1 MSRRSV
7 AKKRPV
13 APDPVYQSRLVS
25 LLVSHLL
32 KKGKKSIAYNIFYS
46 AMKNI
51 AETTSQDP
59 LEVLRQAVLN
69 ITPKVEV
76 KSRRIGGA
84 TLQVPLEV
92 KPDRGTASALFIVE
106 PNYIQQIEINFS
118 TCSPIRLPLV
128 SKHNWSSLLCLSL
141 LFPTIQLF
149 LLLIFFMVVVGS
161 MMRVDGARIVII
173 FVVEE
178 EEDE

>member
-1 MSRRSV
+1 MSRRKV

-32 KKGKKSIAYNIFYS
+32 KKGKKSLAYRIFYE
-46 AMKNI
+46 AMTQI

-84 TLQVPLEV
+84 VLQAVI
-92 KPDRGTASALFIVE
+92 KPIQTTTSELILHQQEGNVLITCGDNASNV
-106 PNYIQQIEINFS
+106 N
-118 TCSPIRLPLV
+118 
-128 SKHNWSSLLCLSL
+128 
-141 LFPTIQLF
+141 
-149 LLLIFFMVVVGS
+149 
-161 MMRVDGARIVII
+161 
-173 FVVEE
+173 
-178 EEDE
+178 

>member
-1 MSRRSV
+1 MSRRTV

-32 KKGKKSIAYNIFYS
+32 KKGKKSIAYNIFYA

-92 KPDRGTASALFIVE
+92 KADRGTALALR
-106 PNYIQQIEINFS
+106 NM
-118 TCSPIRLPLV
+118 V
-128 SKHNWSSLLCLSL
+128 SKLAAEIIDASNN
-141 LFPTIQLF
+141 T
-149 LLLIFFMVVVGS
+149 
-161 MMRVDGARIVII
+161 GAAIRRR
-173 FVVEE
+173 EE
-178 EEDE
+178 THRMAEANKAFAHFRF

>member
-13 APDPVYQSRLVS
+13 QPDAVYQSRLVS

-32 KKGKKSIAYNIFYS
+32 KKGKKSLAYRIFYQS
-46 AMKNI
+46 MNEI
-51 AETTSQDP
+51 ATATSQDP

-76 KSRRIGGA
+76 KSRRVGGA

-92 KPDRGTASALFIVE
+92 KSDRGTALALRWLLTAARSRSGRDMVAKLSS
-106 PNYIQQIEINFS
+106 EIIDASNN
-118 TCSPIRLPLV
+118 TGGAIR
-128 SKHNWSSLLCLSL
+128 K
-141 LFPTIQLF
+141 
-149 LLLIFFMVVVGS
+149 
-161 MMRVDGARIVII
+161 R
-173 FVVEE
+173 EE
-178 EEDE
+178 THRMAEANKAFAHFRF

>member
-1 MSRRSV
+1 MSRRTVS
-7 AKKRPV
+7 KKRPV

-32 KKGKKSIAYNIFYS
+32 KEGKKSIAYRIFYAS
-46 AMKNI
+46 MTQI
-51 AETTSQDP
+51 ADTTSQDP

-92 KPDRGTASALFIVE
+92 KSDRGTALAL
-106 PNYIQQIEINFS
+106 
-118 TCSPIRLPLV
+118 R
-128 SKHNWSSLLCLSL
+128 W
-141 LFPTIQLF
+141 
-149 LLLIFFMVVVGS
+149 LLIAARGRSGRNMIAKLAAEILDASNNTG
-161 MMRVDGARIVII
+161 GAIRKR
-173 FVVEE
+173 EE
-178 EEDE
+178 THRMAEANKAFAQFRF

>member
-32 KKGKKSIAYNIFYS
+32 KKGKKSIAYSIFYA
-46 AMKNI
+46 AMKDI

-84 TLQVPLEV
+84 TLQV
-92 KPDRGTASALFIVE
+92 RSGRSM
-106 PNYIQQIEINFS
+106 
-118 TCSPIRLPLV
+118 V
-128 SKHNWSSLLCLSL
+128 SKLAAEIIDASNN
-141 LFPTIQLF
+141 T
-149 LLLIFFMVVVGS
+149 
-161 MMRVDGARIVII
+161 GAAIRRR
-173 FVVEE
+173 EE
-178 EEDE
+178 THRMAEANKAFAHFRF

>member
-1 MSRRSV
+1 MSRRKV

-32 KKGKKSIAYNIFYS
+32 KKGKKSLAYRIFYE
-46 AMKNI
+46 AMTQI
-51 AETTSQDP
+51 SETTSQDP

-84 TLQVPLEV
+84 VLQVP
-92 KPDRGTASALFIVE
+92 
-106 PNYIQQIEINFS
+106 
-118 TCSPIRLPLV
+118 
-128 SKHNWSSLLCLSL
+128 SK
-141 LFPTIQLF
+141 
-149 LLLIFFMVVVGS
+149 V
-161 MMRVDGARIVII
+161 
-173 FVVEE
+173 
-178 EEDE
+178 

>member
-1 MSRRSV
+1 MSRRKT

-13 APDPVYQSRLVS
+13 APDAVYQSRLVS

-32 KKGKKSIAYNIFYS
+32 KAGKKSVASSIFFES
-46 AMKNI
+46 MKEI

-84 TLQVPLEV
+84 TLQVPMEV
-92 KPDRGTASALFIVE
+92 KSDRGTALALRWLLTASRARSGRSMVKKLSA
-106 PNYIQQIEINFS
+106 EIIDASNN
-118 TCSPIRLPLV
+118 TGGAIR
-128 SKHNWSSLLCLSL
+128 K
-141 LFPTIQLF
+141 
-149 LLLIFFMVVVGS
+149 
-161 MMRVDGARIVII
+161 R
-173 FVVEE
+173 
-178 EEDE
+178 EDTHRMAEANKAFAHFRF

>member
-1 MSRRSV
+1 MSRRKV

-32 KKGKKSIAYNIFYS
+32 KKGKKSLAYRIFYE
-46 AMKNI
+46 AMTQI
-51 AETTSQDP
+51 SETTSQDP

-84 TLQVPLEV
+84 VLQVPLEV
-92 KPDRGTASALFIVE
+92 KSDRGTALAL
-106 PNYIQQIEINFS
+106 
-118 TCSPIRLPLV
+118 R
-128 SKHNWSSLLCLSL
+128 
-141 LFPTIQLF
+141 
-149 LLLIFFMVVVGS
+149 
-161 MMRVDGARIVII
+161 
-173 FVVEE
+173 
-178 EEDE
+178 